1 MSDFASVEAEQAV
14 LGSMLIDSRC
24 IREIAGR
31 LRETDFSVRLNQ
43 ALFSLICDMDRDGQ
57 PVDGITVCGAA
68 FQLATT
74 SAETSTV
81 AALSVSFAMTTSA
94 ANVRFE
100 TVQLTHAPDRGRKR
114 NDANQ
119 QIIAARRLLTGFDC
133 HDEHL
138 AQIVGKLGR

>member
-31 LRETDFSVRLNQ
+31 LRETDFSVSLNQ

-68 FQLATT
+68 VKAEIAEDKTLRRYLAQLMEITPTAVNA
-74 SAETSTV
+74 AEY
-81 AALSVSFAMTTSA
+81 AALVAQT
-94 ANVRFE
+94 
-100 TVQLTHAPDRGRKR
+100 
-114 NDANQ
+114 
-119 QIIAARRLLTGFDC
+119 ARRREL
-133 HDEHL
+133 
-138 AQIVGKLGR
+138 